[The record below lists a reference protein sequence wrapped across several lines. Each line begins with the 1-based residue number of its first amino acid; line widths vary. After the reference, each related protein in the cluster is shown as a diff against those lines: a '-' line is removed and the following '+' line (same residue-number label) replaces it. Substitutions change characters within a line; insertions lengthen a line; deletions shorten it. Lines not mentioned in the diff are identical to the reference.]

1 MAAMMEM
8 LALIGT
14 QVKTQTEP
22 AQRSARRP
30 PVKIDYPVPKARSA
44 KQAPSDITN
53 LSRGAGGINGRGRLV
68 EAAGKCDT
76 AEGLQ
81 VEGAGGKDV
90 LRIKAQYRDVLKKS
104 MGSSSRDTAASAPN
118 TTTTMQQQQQKRAA
132 AGVERGHHHGSASGS
147 SDTARR
153 APDSA
158 GRALSYKDA
167 AAMSRSSSLP
177 SINSSNHH
185 PRRSSAGGGTAG
197 EIGKEGRGGG
207 GGGGLCTSSNKESQ
221 AQRALSLS
229 KTPPT
234 QHSAGVLLPSIS
246 SGPRSAPS
254 GAGRPPRMLL
264 RAKAPADAAAA
275 AAGSAIG
282 GGGGGGGDVGGGA
295 NQEGCE
301 EGGEGKGVGGGVA
314 GMFAGARMGL
324 GGGSMRVLLRERNR
338 GAAPV
343 VDEEAEAEKKVT
355 CLDLCVSLS
364 CWAFSLVCLS
374 LICFGVEGM
383 RVCVI
388 YIYRSEKGQVLVK

>member
-282 GGGGGGGDVGGGA
+282 GGGGGGGDVLFLCFVFSS
-295 NQEGCE
+295 E
-301 EGGEGKGVGGGVA
+301 
-314 GMFAGARMGL
+314 
-324 GGGSMRVLLRERNR
+324 VLLSILYPN
-338 GAAPV
+338 
-343 VDEEAEAEKKVT
+343 
-355 CLDLCVSLS
+355 
-364 CWAFSLVCLS
+364 
-374 LICFGVEGM
+374 
-383 RVCVI
+383 
-388 YIYRSEKGQVLVK
+388 